1 MVSEDL
7 YSELMDLMGYMI
19 TSARGLLDE
28 PQIYGPFRLV
38 EGVSRLCGLMEK
50 EEGADSAFLSQLKA
64 KIDEGKFS
72 VMSDVDAFTK
82 MLDEIVLEEVLSREI
97 LVIGSSDNTLKIK
110 GIETPEG
117 VISEILPE
125 RSGDVQIIPLR
136 FTSYSLY

>member
-7 YSELMDLMGYMI
+7 YREFMDLMGYMI

-38 EGVSRLCGLMEK
+38 EGVSRLCELMEK

-82 MLDEIVLEEVLSREI
+82 MLDEIVL
-97 LVIGSSDNTLKIK
+97 DYAKKLK
-110 GIETPEG
+110 
-117 VISEILPE
+117 E
-125 RSGDVQIIPLR
+125 R
-136 FTSYSLY
+136 